1 MIIRNRSLPF
11 LLGISI
17 ASTGCA
23 HAPAVDV
30 LGSFF
35 PIWIVCVLAGILITV
50 LTRRLLLRF
59 GTDYD
64 YGPPVLIYPS
74 LTILFA
80 CLIWLVFFR

>member
-1 MIIRNRSLPF
+1 VRAKRPF
-11 LLGISI
+11 LLVC
-17 ASTGCA
+17 AVAVACTGCA

-35 PIWIVCVLAGILITV
+35 PIWIFCVLIGILATV

-64 YGPPVLIYPS
+64 FGPPVLIYPS
-74 LTILFA
+74 LAILFA
-80 CLIWLVFFR
+80 CLFWLLFFR

>member
-1 MIIRNRSLPF
+1 MITHQPI
-11 LLGISI
+11 LLATVAILI
-17 ASTGCA
+17 TSTGCA

-35 PIWIVCVLAGILITV
+35 PIWIVCVLAGIFATV
-50 LTRRLLLRF
+50 LARRLLLRF
-59 GTDYD
+59 GTDHD
-64 YGPPVLIYPS
+64 YGSPVLIYPS